1 MGPVKYLLDTHT
13 LLWAIR
19 DSSKLSNNAI
29 AIIEDVENTL
39 FVSAVSA
46 YEIMYKHQL
55 GKLPEYAYLAENYFD
70 ILNEFSVKELQI
82 STKHAHFA
90 GKFDW
95 SHRDPFDRLLAAQ
108 AFTEG
113 LVLITNDP
121 AFESLPWLNYLW

>member
-19 DSSKLSNNAI
+19 DSSKLSNNAM
-29 AIIEDVENTL
+29 AVIEDVENTL

-46 YEIMYKHQL
+46 YEIMYKHQI
-55 GKLPEYAYLAENYFD
+55 GKLPEHAYLVENYFD
-70 ILNEFSVKELQI
+70 ILHEFSVSELQI
-82 STKHAHFA
+82 SARHAHFA

-108 AFTEG
+108 AFIEKI
-113 LVLITNDP
+113 VFITNDT
-121 AFESLPWLNYLW
+121 AFDSLPWLNVSF